1 MMKLKG
7 YMRHAIRRN
16 GVIVT
21 PWSVDPN
28 LVVTEGLAYL
38 LNAALRSQPQV
49 ATFYLGVFAGNYT
62 PIASDTAANIATNS
76 QEFADYTAATR
87 IAWNIGSVANNRVS
101 NSANTAVFTVN
112 SATSIYGAFLVSESA
127 KQSGSGILIAASR
140 FAARRDLT
148 LANDE
153 LIVQY
158 DFTAA
163 DGA

>member
-1 MMKLKG
+1 MKLKG

-16 GVIVT
+16 GMIIT
-21 PWSVDPN
+21 PWLVDPN
-28 LVVTEGLAYL
+28 LVVTEGLTYV
-38 LNAALRSQPQV
+38 LNVSLRAQPQI
-49 ATFYLGVFAGNYT
+49 ATFYLAIFAGNYT
-62 PIASDTAANIATNS
+62 PIASDNAANMAANS

-87 IAWNIGSVANNRVS
+87 VAWNIDAVMNNRVT
-101 NSANTAVFTVN
+101 NEGNTAVFTVN
-112 SATSIYGAFLVSESA
+112 TPTVIYGAFLVSESA

-140 FAARRDLT
+140 FAARRELT

-153 LIVQY
+153 LLVQY